1 MVDKNK
7 PYLIEL
13 KSIGDTIEGYL
24 TVAEEQKDIPFD
36 IKRVFWSYYTPQ
48 MITRGRHAHYKLE
61 QVLVAVS
68 GKIIVTNESI
78 TGETTVHVLE
88 EPNIGLYIPP
98 KYWHVIQFSHSAVM
112 MSLASTLY
120 DENDYIL
127 NYEDFIKIK
136 SEEAPPP
143 QSYKSNKFQ

>member
-1 MVDKNK
+1 MIDKTK
-7 PYLIEL
+7 PHLIEL
-13 KSIGDTIEGYL
+13 KSIGDTREGYL
-24 TVAEEQKDIPFD
+24 TVAEEQIDIPFD

-61 QVLVAVS
+61 QVLIAVS

-78 TGETTVHVLE
+78 NGETTVHVLE

-98 KYWHVIQFSHSAVM
+98 MYWHVIQFSHNAVM

-120 DENDYIL
+120 DEKDYIV
-127 NYEDFIKIK
+127 NYEEFLK
-136 SEEAPPP
+136 SGKPI
-143 QSYKSNKFQ
+143 Q